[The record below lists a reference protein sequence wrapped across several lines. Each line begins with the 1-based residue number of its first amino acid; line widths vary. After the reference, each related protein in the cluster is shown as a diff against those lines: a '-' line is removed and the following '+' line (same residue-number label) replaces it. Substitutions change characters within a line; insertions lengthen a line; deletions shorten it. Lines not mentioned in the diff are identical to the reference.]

1 MCSSTLEDYLDSWGF
16 AKQKFSSSFHD
27 KSHAK
32 KNKIN
37 KSQAATHMSK
47 NSIPKK
53 KKKNLFPFLFHSKKK
68 KIKITSWKEKIQKIK
83 FSKKRKDENFF
94 EWIKD
99 KTSCSNFQVFFLT
112 PNPKFLIQNFHSQV

>member
-53 KKKNLFPFLFHSKKK
+53 NLFPFSFPLQEKKNQNHIMERENSKNQIFKKK
-68 KIKITSWKEKIQKIK
+68 KGWK
-83 FSKKRKDENFF
+83 FF
-94 EWIKD
+94 WMD
-99 KTSCSNFQVFFLT
+99 
-112 PNPKFLIQNFHSQV
+112 

>member
-47 NSIPKK
+47 NFIPKK
-53 KKKNLFPFLFHSKKK
+53 KKKNLFPFSFPLQEK

-94 EWIKD
+94 EWI
-99 KTSCSNFQVFFLT
+99 
-112 PNPKFLIQNFHSQV
+112 